1 MCSPGQCVIGDPP
14 PLNSYRPR
22 ERTRKWNEDKHCNR
36 FPAKDEN
43 GLEET
48 SPKGMRKTLFK
59 LMVIG
64 FSVAAVSAGG
74 WFYYYSRLL
83 DVPPPPEIRPQRLRA
98 EARIRLTPQAS
109 NTLSVGT
116 PSEPLT
122 SPNHAPE
129 SPRFYTT
136 LNPMEE
142 FHLDLNKAVLHE
154 LGSAFPELQNV
165 LGVQTTKSDDP
176 TYRRT
181 VFQLLDAAEKMPADQ
196 RPAILL
202 AADMVA
208 QEIWC
213 AMEDKT
219 ECDQLRSD
227 LGRYQLNLQGAELGG
242 IFVYSH
248 DLLWRLWRDYP
259 ATDWGERAFI
269 LLLDHGWD
277 TSPTCEK
284 GAEQFREVIRQG
296 ETFLQQRPNSPQR
309 GVVTLLVAGAYATWW
324 SLSKETRVDMSDYV
338 DAKQYQNGAEDARIK
353 AIGYFEQVVQL
364 APETKLGE
372 YARQVLPAL
381 RERKAFDT
389 YRFYCIYD

>member
-1 MCSPGQCVIGDPP
+1 M
-14 PLNSYRPR
+14 
-22 ERTRKWNEDKHCNR
+22 
-36 FPAKDEN
+36 
-43 GLEET
+43 EET
-48 SPKGMRKTLFK
+48 SPKGLRKTLLK
-59 LMVIG
+59 LLAVG
-64 FSVAAVSAGG
+64 FSVVAVSAGG
-74 WFYYYSRLL
+74 GLYYYSRLR
-83 DVPPPPEIRPQRLRA
+83 DVPPPSEPKPQRVRA
-98 EARIRLTPQAS
+98 EARIQLTPQAS
-109 NTLSVGT
+109 NTPDTGT
-116 PSEPLT
+116 RSE
-122 SPNHAPE
+122 APISLNQASE

-142 FHLDLNKAVLHE
+142 FHQDLNKAILRE
-154 LGSAFPELQNV
+154 LGSAFPELQTV
-165 LGVQTTKSDDP
+165 LGVQTTKSNDP
-176 TYRRT
+176 NYRRA

-196 RPAILL
+196 RPATFF
-202 AADMVA
+202 AADLVA

-213 AMEDKT
+213 AMEDKAV
-219 ECDQLRSD
+219 CDQLRNE
-227 LGRYQLNLQGAELGG
+227 LARYQLSLQGAGLGG
-242 IFVYSH
+242 VFVYSH

-259 ATDWGERAFI
+259 ATESGERAFV

-296 ETFLQQRPNSPQR
+296 ETFLQQRPSSPQR
-309 GVVTLLVAGAYATWW
+309 GVVTFLVAEAYATWW

-338 DAKQYQNGAEDARIK
+338 DAKEYQNGAEEARIK

-381 RERKAFDT
+381 RQREALDT

>member
-1 MCSPGQCVIGDPP
+1 M
-14 PLNSYRPR
+14 
-22 ERTRKWNEDKHCNR
+22 
-36 FPAKDEN
+36 
-43 GLEET
+43 EET
-48 SPKGMRKTLFK
+48 SPKGTRKTLLK
-59 LMVIG
+59 LLAIAV
-64 FSVAAVSAGG
+64 SLAAVSAGA
-74 WFYYYSRLL
+74 WFYYYFRLQ
-83 DVPPPPEIRPQRLRA
+83 DVPPPPEMRPQRVRA
-98 EARIRLTPQAS
+98 EARILLTPQAS
-109 NTLSVGT
+109 NTPNAGAL
-116 PSEPLT
+116 SEPPTPL
-122 SPNHAPE
+122 NQAPE

-136 LNPMEE
+136 LNPMEQY
-142 FHLDLNKAVLHE
+142 HLDLNKAVLHE
-154 LGSAFPELQNV
+154 LGSAFPELQTV
-165 LGVQTTKSDDP
+165 LGVQTTKSNDP
-176 TYRRT
+176 AHRRV
-181 VFQLLDAAEKMPADQ
+181 VFQLLDAAEKMPANQ
-196 RPAILL
+196 RPAIFL
-202 AADMVA
+202 AADLVA

-213 AMEDKT
+213 AMEDKA
-219 ECDQLRSD
+219 ECDHLRSD
-227 LGRYQLNLQGAELGG
+227 LARYQLNLQGAGLGG
-242 IFVYSH
+242 VFVYSH

-259 ATDWGERAFI
+259 ATDWGERAFV

>member
-1 MCSPGQCVIGDPP
+1 
-14 PLNSYRPR
+14 
-22 ERTRKWNEDKHCNR
+22 
-36 FPAKDEN
+36 
-43 GLEET
+43 
-48 SPKGMRKTLFK
+48 MRKTLFK

-83 DVPPPPEIRPQRLRA
+83 DVPPPPEIRPQRLRV

-109 NTLSVGT
+109 NALSAGT
-116 PSEPLT
+116 PSGPLT
-122 SPNHAPE
+122 SPKQAPE

-142 FHLDLNKAVLHE
+142 FHQDLNKAVLRE
-154 LGSAFPELQNV
+154 LGSAFPELQTV
-165 LGVQTTKSDDP
+165 LGVQTTKSNDP
-176 TYRRT
+176 NYRRS

-196 RPAILL
+196 QPAIFF
-202 AADMVA
+202 AADLVA

-213 AMEDKT
+213 AMEDKAV
-219 ECDQLRSD
+219 CDQLRNE
-227 LGRYQLNLQGAELGG
+227 LARYQLSLQGAGLGG
-242 IFVYSH
+242 VFVYSH

-259 ATDWGERAFI
+259 ATESGERAFV

-284 GAEQFREVIRQG
+284 GAEQFRDVIRQG
-296 ETFLQQRPNSPQR
+296 ETFLQQRPSSPQR
-309 GVVTLLVAGAYATWW
+309 GVVTFLVAEAYATWW

-364 APETKLGE
+364 APEKKLGE
-372 YARQVLPAL
+372 YTRQVLPAL
-381 RERKAFDT
+381 RDREALDT